1 MYKGL
6 GEKMETSVA
15 CRAVES
21 RRESQRPPYLS
32 STFTL
37 TTRVPVYQTG
47 SRYDKFDENSTLLV
61 CMALYEYKYSLIL
74 SIEDTSTV
82 YELK

>member
-6 GEKMETSVA
+6 GGKMETSVA

-32 STFTL
+32 STFTVN
-37 TTRVPVYQTG
+37 TRVPVYQTG

-61 CMALYEYKYSLIL
+61 CMALYEYYRFHQNCRRVS
-74 SIEDTSTV
+74 E
-82 YELK
+82 YFA

>member
-37 TTRVPVYQTG
+37 TTRVPVYLRPGVRNEQLHRPVQMGTV
-47 SRYDKFDENSTLLV
+47 SDRDR
-61 CMALYEYKYSLIL
+61 KYFA
-74 SIEDTSTV
+74 
-82 YELK
+82 